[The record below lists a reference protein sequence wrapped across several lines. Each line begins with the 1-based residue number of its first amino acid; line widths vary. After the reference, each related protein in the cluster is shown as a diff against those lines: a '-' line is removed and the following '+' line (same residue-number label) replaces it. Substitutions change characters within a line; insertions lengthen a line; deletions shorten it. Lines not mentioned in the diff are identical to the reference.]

1 MRVHDGA
8 VLLSAGDVVEHLVC
22 THRTV
27 AALRAAHGVAPRQDD
42 SSTAVSVRGTAH
54 EREVRDRLV
63 AGAPAHVD
71 LSGPTRDLD
80 AWRSLAAATVTH
92 LRRQSD
98 DGAIGAVV
106 GQGAVLDEAG
116 SVALVGRPDFLVLT
130 ESGWRVEDA
139 KLARSVRPGA
149 LLQLALYRT
158 ALDRRG
164 VPVHDDVRLHLGD
177 GRPEDVPAR
186 SVDAWAQHAAERTT
200 AFVRDLPAR
209 GGLAPDFVEPI
220 AWCTECGSGT
230 PCADQ
235 RERSDHL
242 SLVAGLRR
250 QQAAHLRAAGITTLD
265 QLATSTTAVPRLSD
279 ATLAGLRR
287 QAQLQVLAR
296 RAPQDDPPVEVLPHP
311 ARLTAAEVPPG
322 LWLLPEPDKGDVFFD
337 MEGDPLY
344 VDGIGGARTHGLEY
358 LFGAVHDDTFTA
370 FWGVDRRAEGTAFR
384 DIVDWVERRRRTY
397 PGLHI
402 YHYAPYERTALARL
416 AQTHGTRK
424 EIVDAWLREGLLVD
438 LYAAVRRGLRA
449 GVPSYSLKKIEALYG
464 VDHKSLGDK
473 VATAADSIDA
483 FEQWLVSG
491 EQSVLDEI
499 EQYNRLDC
507 ESTRWLRDYLLR
519 LRDEAVGDG
528 RLVQPVVEPPLV
540 VTDEADAAADA
551 EPFAKDEL
559 RRRCSELAT
568 QLLDG
573 ADVAQVCEDPESE
586 ARRLLA
592 GLLGYHADEERVAWQ
607 EVFRAAETAAADPD
621 AVVEDSRLLG
631 GLEVVGEDDGAWV
644 LRAPLQEH
652 RVSTGQVT
660 VLSGGQLVFGNVRS
674 VEETVDG
681 VELRLSVRDDQLAR
695 AGWTGGL
702 PPPDAL
708 DSTSPVT
715 TDALV
720 RSLVETAGG
729 VLQHG
734 PTAPSSRPAG
744 RSLLLRRP
752 RLDGAPLSP
761 ARIDEDDV
769 AHAVRLVQG
778 GHVDV
783 LAVQGPPGAGKSY
796 LGSHLIAALVAG
808 ETPLR
813 VGVTAGSHEVVL
825 GLLRSVHECAPD
837 VVIRHFGGTASGKK
851 SDKWPPFCTDG
862 CTEPARLTKNRP
874 GWAEGQVLGGTAW
887 AFSHADAPELD
898 VLVVDEA
905 GQMGLA
911 DVLAAARRAQVLVLL
926 GDPQQLPK
934 PQRATHPPGVGVSA
948 LEHLAGGHATM
959 PPEVGL
965 FLAATR
971 RMHPDVTGYI
981 SDIAYD
987 GRLTAH
993 ASTHA
998 QRVLPLPGR
1007 RDELS
1012 GTGLRL
1018 CPVMFLQ
1025 VDGRC
1030 DKGFAHQEST
1040 TREREGVAR
1049 SRTGQGMRQA
1059 MLTQRALT
1067 PETTLYRTWM
1077 PTAFHRAGAISALVT
1092 SWTEGER
1099 RADRGLAEAI
1109 CAAER
1114 SNGCSRLR
1122 ERLIATGSE
1131 LLKVQSSSSN
1141 QTCRSQTTRSTTG
1154 VRSWPIAT
1162 RGRLRCTRPAWHMLQ
1177 DQSALLR
1184 RPRARRPPQGRRCS
1198 WPSRPS
1204 GRSLP
1209 TRRPTRGTT
1218 ALAPASLSVRRRRRP
1233 PRRPR
1238 PPPTCAGRPAS
1249 RRPRPRRAARRR
1261 PSGRRCSGGCAA
1273 PPATSHPAP
1282 CGRSTGGLRR

>member
-8 VLLSAGDVVEHLVC
+8 VLLSAGDVVEHLAC

-27 AALRAAHGVAPRQDD
+27 TALRAAHGVVPRQDD
-42 SSTAVSVRGTAH
+42 SSTAVSVRGTEH
-54 EREVRDRLV
+54 EREVKARLI
-63 AGAPAHVD
+63 ADTPSHVD

-80 AWRSLAAATVTH
+80 AWRSLAMATVTH

-98 DGAIGAVV
+98 RGAIGAVV
-106 GQGAVLDEAG
+106 EQGAVLDEAG

-164 VPVHDDVRLHLGD
+164 VPMHDDVRLHLGD
-177 GRPEDVPAR
+177 GRHEDVPAR

-235 RERSDHL
+235 REQTDHL

-287 QAQLQVLAR
+287 QAQLQALAR
-296 RAPQDDPPVEVLPHP
+296 RSTQDDPLVEVLPHP
-311 ARLTAAEVPPG
+311 ARLTAAELRPG
-322 LWLLPEPDKGDVFFD
+322 LWLLPEPDDGDVFFD

-370 FWGVDRRAEGTAFR
+370 FWGVERRAEGTAFR
-384 DIVDWVERRRRTY
+384 DFVDWVERRRRTH

-473 VATAADSIDA
+473 VSTAADSIDA

-507 ESTRWLRDYLLR
+507 ESTRGLRDYLLR

-540 VTDEADAAADA
+540 VTDEADAADDA
-551 EPFAKDEL
+551 EPSAKDEL

-573 ADVAQVCEDPESE
+573 ADVAQVSEDPESE

-631 GLEVVGEDDGAWV
+631 GLEVIGEDDGAWV
-644 LRAPLQEH
+644 VRAPLQEH
-652 RVSTGQVT
+652 RIGTGKVN
-660 VLSGGQLVFGNVRS
+660 VLAGGQLVFGSVRS
-674 VEETVDG
+674 VEETADG
-681 VELRLSVRDDQLAR
+681 VELRLGVKDEQLAR

-702 PPPDAL
+702 PHPDAL
-708 DSTSPVT
+708 DSTSPVA

-720 RSLVETAGG
+720 RSLVETAEG
-729 VLQHG
+729 VLAYG

-761 ARIDEDDV
+761 AQTDEDDV
-769 AHAVRLVQG
+769 AHAVRLVRD

-808 ETPLR
+808 ETPLK
-813 VGVTAGSHEVVL
+813 VGVTAGSHEIVL
-825 GLLRSVHECAPD
+825 GLLRSVHALLPDTTTYHYDSQAPSGAKATEKWKRLCEDDCASPLR
-837 VVIRHFGGTASGKK
+837 V
-851 SDKWPPFCTDG
+851 
-862 CTEPARLTKNRP
+862 TKRRD
-874 GWAEGQVLGGTAW
+874 GWAEAQIVGGTAW
-887 AFSHADAPELD
+887 AFSHDDAPELD

-911 DVLAAARRAQVLVLL
+911 DVLAAARRARVLVLL

-959 PPEVGL
+959 PPAVGL

-993 ASTHA
+993 ASTHG

-1007 RDELS
+1007 REELS
-1012 GTGLRL
+1012 ETGLRWM
-1018 CPVMFLQ
+1018 PVHHSGCSQSSAEETDAVLG
-1025 VDGRC
+1025 VVRDLVGRRWIGPDGEQALEET
-1030 DKGFAHQEST
+1030 DVLVVSPYNAQ
-1040 TREREGVAR
+1040 VAR
-1049 SRTGQGMRQA
+1049 LRAALDAAGLRAVAAGTVDKFQGKEAAAVVYSTAASDGETAPRGAGFVADVHRVNVAISRARCLAVLVGSPRLLDARVTTTGSIRPLDVLCRLVARARQA
-1059 MLTQRALT
+1059 
-1067 PETTLYRTWM
+1067 
-1077 PTAFHRAGAISALVT
+1077 
-1092 SWTEGER
+1092 
-1099 RADRGLAEAI
+1099 
-1109 CAAER
+1109 
-1114 SNGCSRLR
+1114 
-1122 ERLIATGSE
+1122 
-1131 LLKVQSSSSN
+1131 
-1141 QTCRSQTTRSTTG
+1141 
-1154 VRSWPIAT
+1154 
-1162 RGRLRCTRPAWHMLQ
+1162 
-1177 DQSALLR
+1177 
-1184 RPRARRPPQGRRCS
+1184 
-1198 WPSRPS
+1198 
-1204 GRSLP
+1204 
-1209 TRRPTRGTT
+1209 
-1218 ALAPASLSVRRRRRP
+1218 
-1233 PRRPR
+1233 
-1238 PPPTCAGRPAS
+1238 
-1249 RRPRPRRAARRR
+1249 
-1261 PSGRRCSGGCAA
+1261 
-1273 PPATSHPAP
+1273 
-1282 CGRSTGGLRR
+1282 